1 MSPAIHM
8 KFAIQVLPIYLSRV
22 EPGAYCSNLV
32 ERTSMIGLCKLSLS
46 ALALGLAPYKAHAG
60 DKSGIHA
67 FFNERQEPVRRLLAE
82 QQQQGQIKVSDG
94 RPWRPMWVMLH
105 TASCLEL
112 RFWEEDYHVYC
123 ASPTPGRSGH
133 VGSEVCPGADCIYRA
148 HRLAA
153 SLRLGMSIQRAVAW
167 PSFCLA
173 PRAASIIFREI
184 ASCWIRR
191 WSRSSLLR
199 VM

>member
-133 VGSEVCPGADCIYRA
+133 VGSEVCPARIAFIAPTG
-148 HRLAA
+148 
-153 SLRLGMSIQRAVAW
+153 SLRAYDWACRSKEPSLGLRFVW
-167 PSFCLA
+167 RLVRRRSFFAKSLPA
-173 PRAASIIFREI
+173 GFEDGRAA
-184 ASCWIRR
+184 ACCG
-191 WSRSSLLR
+191 
-199 VM
+199 